1 MSQFPK
7 LSPRNVA
14 LVQAQWP
21 GANAVA
27 TFNQWKEIG
36 DQLGITSD
44 DVTISKNTYTNKK
57 TGKTKE
63 VINDSLS
70 VAAGEKSRIRLF
82 RPQMVKMIPVL
93 DNDGNQLINS
103 KGNPKFKPLSEATS
117 EEKEKITN
125 GELQVRQFQDRDLKT
140 GQGKFT
146 TYKVFEL
153 SQTNLK
159 HESYPKAM
167 PNRQFDFNID
177 KIKAKKVFDGL
188 SHYAKQLGVP
198 MELDHTNSL
207 GNAKGAFSPAE
218 QRILLNSKN
227 TPGEQIATAIH
238 ELAHA
243 SLHNPKFIKGSQL
256 LLTSTKE
263 FEAEMSSYLVS
274 KHFGLDTSK
283 EAISYMANWTN
294 NLKKLDDKELQN
306 AMKRVHKTVSTIV
319 TSVEK
324 KALPIKSPN
333 LKQKKS
339 VNFSQPLKRGIKL

>member
-1 MSQFPK
+1 MPFKIPKNNSLLWQGVISFDNSFLESQGLYDK
-7 LSPRNVA
+7 ATGQVDQQAIKNV
-14 LVQAQWP
+14 
-21 GANAVA
+21 
-27 TFNQWKEIG
+27 
-36 DQLGITSD
+36 
-44 DVTISKNTYTNKK
+44 
-57 TGKTKE
+57 
-63 VINDSLS
+63 
-70 VAAGEKSRIRLF
+70 IRDAM
-82 RPQMVKMIPVL
+82 PKMIEKE
-93 DNDGNQLINS
+93 G
-103 KGNPKFKPLSEATS
+103 LSESAFWW
-117 EEKEKITN
+117 
-125 GELQVRQFQDRDLKT
+125 G
-140 GQGKFT
+140 
-146 TYKVFEL
+146 
-153 SQTNLK
+153 
-159 HESYPKAM
+159 
-167 PNRQFDFNID
+167 NIHLNTD